1 MFKVDEKY
9 LIDKDFKPGDFVVKD
24 LSRSDKKKLKE
35 TIKKATLKYQIKGEE
50 IPSLIDETYNYQV
63 IMFFEIELN
72 SIKSANYINNLLQKE
87 VIKAPCVFKFYDISS
102 CCYAFADKRLSKQEE
117 EVVVVDNSFTTSPQP
132 NNTVQDSRLFYENI
146 KNKNNKRSFY
156 TELMVKSYV
165 LDNTKL
171 IQDLTTVFDTSLW
184 YDEYKKLNFFKQLR
198 ELQTLKL
205 QQSKTVIAQ
214 EKVQLNSRMKKL
226 IEEIRKYYE
235 VGNID

>member
-9 LIDKDFKPGDFVVKD
+9 LIDKDFKPGDFVAKD

-63 IMFFEIELN
+63 IMFFEIELS

-117 EVVVVDNSFTTSPQP
+117 EVVVLDNSFTTSPQP

-184 YDEYKKLNFFKQLR
+184 YDEHKKLNFFKQLR

-214 EKVQLNSRMKKL
+214 EKVELNRRMKKL
-226 IEEIRKYYE
+226 IEEIQGYYK
-235 VGNID
+235 GK

>member
-9 LIDKDFKPGDFVVKD
+9 LIDKDFKPGDLVAKD

-63 IMFFEIELN
+63 IMFFEIELS

-87 VIKAPCVFKFYDISS
+87 VIKAPCVFKFYDVSS

-117 EVVVVDNSFTTSPQP
+117 GVVVLDNSFMTSPQP

-156 TELMVKSYV
+156 TELMIKSYV

-184 YDEYKKLNFFKQLR
+184 YDEHKKLNFFKQLR

-214 EKVQLNSRMKKL
+214 EKVHLNSRMKKL
-226 IEEIRKYYE
+226 IEEIKEYYKE
-235 VGNID
+235 NN